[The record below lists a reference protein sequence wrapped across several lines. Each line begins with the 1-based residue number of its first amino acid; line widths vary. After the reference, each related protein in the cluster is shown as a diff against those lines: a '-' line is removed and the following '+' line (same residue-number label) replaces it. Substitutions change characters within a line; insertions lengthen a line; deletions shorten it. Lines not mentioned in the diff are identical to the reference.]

1 MLHTLIISVYTCMYI
16 SGQLDL
22 DSTVCPF
29 SFMKQY
35 SCWQQSTYLEV
46 IHQLFLYPPLYP
58 VLRSCILL
66 RPCLYHQSELCIPGT
81 SQFYQWGIVLSQ
93 QGSSQFY
100 LGWDRAVYT
109 RNQSVLSLGDRVVYT
124 RNQSVLSLGAELYIP
139 GTSQFYHWGIEL
151 CTPGTNQ
158 FYHWGIDPDSIVSTR
173 EQSVLSLGDR
183 YSYLYQGP
191 DGFITG
197 GQYCLNKGAVS
208 FITGGQ
214 YCLNQGA
221 VSFITEEHSF
231 LNQGVV
237 SFIIGDTVIY
247 NRNQSIL
254 SLWAISGTSQFHHWG
269 IHLSD
274 HNLPISLM
282 MGV

>member
-22 DSTVCPF
+22 DSTVCPV

-100 LGWDRAVYT
+100 LG
-109 RNQSVLSLGDRVVYT
+109 GI
-124 RNQSVLSLGAELYIP
+124 ELCIPGTSQFCHWGIELCIP
-139 GTSQFYHWGIEL
+139 GTSQFYHWGQSCIYQEPVSFITGGQSCAHQEPISFITGGQTQIVL
-151 CTPGTNQ
+151 SQPGSSQ
-158 FYHWGIDPDSIVSTR
+158 FYHWGIDIVICTRDQMVLLLGDSIVSTR
-173 EQSVLSLGDR
+173 EQSVLSLGDSIVSTR
-183 YSYLYQGP
+183 EQSVLSLKSIVFSTRVQSVLSLGIQLSTTGTSQFYHCGPYQGP
-191 DGFITG
+191 
-197 GQYCLNKGAVS
+197 
-208 FITGGQ
+208 
-214 YCLNQGA
+214 
-221 VSFITEEHSF
+221 
-231 LNQGVV
+231 V
-237 SFIIGDTVIY
+237 SFIIG
-247 NRNQSIL
+247 
-254 SLWAISGTSQFHHWG
+254 G
-269 IHLSD
+269 IHLSE